1 MKILKSIFLSPF
13 AYFFYVIVLFVILMK
28 CWHVTP
34 KKYVGTI
41 ISVSEFDGSAKLKT
55 KTQLGKDTIVYV
67 EHANRYEKFEVG
79 QVITVWA
86 GGDLIGDFATTKPQ
100 H

>member
-1 MKILKSIFLSPF
+1 MKFLKKIFLSPF
-13 AYFFYVIVLFVILMK
+13 AYFFYVVASLIILMR
-28 CWHVTP
+28 CCHRTP
-34 KKYVGTI
+34 KKYIGTI
-41 ISVSEFDGSAKLKT
+41 LSISEFDGSATLKT
-55 KTQLGKDTIVYV
+55 KTESGKDTIVYV

>member
-1 MKILKSIFLSPF
+1 MKVLKSILVSPI
-13 AYFFYVIVLFVILMK
+13 ACFFYIIGLFILVMYL
-28 CWHVTP
+28 CHSTP
-34 KKYVGTI
+34 KRYVGTI
-41 ISVSEFDGSAKLKT
+41 ISVSQWDGSAKLKT
-55 KTQLGKDTIVYV
+55 KTESGKDTIVYV